1 MKRIILAPD
10 SFKGTLSAREVCR
23 VEARAIRRLCPGA
36 EVVEL
41 PMADGGEG
49 LVDACCRLTGGTQTT
64 VRVSGPLGDT
74 VEACYGLL
82 PDGGAVVEM
91 AAAAGLPLV
100 QGREDPLN
108 ATTRGVGELLLDAAG
123 RGARSILLGLG
134 GSCTNDCGIGMAAA
148 LGFRFLDGAGA
159 EVEPLAKN
167 LGRIAEILPPAE
179 NRLPPIRAACDVTNP
194 LLGPRG
200 ATYTFCNII
209 SSSKSSVLIFTKF
222 ISDPP

>member
-1 MKRIILAPD
+1 M
-10 SFKGTLSAREVCR
+10 
-23 VEARAIRRLCPGA
+23 
-36 EVVEL
+36 
-41 PMADGGEG
+41 
-49 LVDACCRLTGGTQTT
+49 
-64 VRVSGPLGDT
+64 SGPLGDT

-148 LGFRFLDGAGA
+148 LGFRFLDGAGDGGGA
-159 EVEPLAKN
+159 PGEKTWDGSRKSFHRRKTGSRPS
-167 LGRIAEILPPAE
+167 GRPA
-179 NRLPPIRAACDVTNP
+179 T
-194 LLGPRG
+194 
-200 ATYTFCNII
+200 
-209 SSSKSSVLIFTKF
+209 
-222 ISDPP
+222 